1 MLIFI
6 CKRSNSL
13 KKRAVKVIKAFQE
26 RFQQRRIRFELEFE
40 HIGYFG

>member
-6 CKRSNSL
+6 CKRS